1 MSASAIPLLLFA
13 TGAGAGALGALL
25 GVGGGIV
32 LVPILSLAF
41 GVPLQHAVAVS
52 LACVIAS
59 SSGAAAAY
67 VRDHRCDVRLGMK
80 LELFT
85 VAGAIAGA
93 FVAPHL
99 PASAVQILFGL
110 LVIPV
115 ARSLLK
121 PTPTEDVERVEGRTV
136 EVRNLPLGY
145 AASFG
150 AGTMS
155 AVLGIG
161 GGPIKVPLMTLLMGV
176 PFKVATATSNLM
188 IGVTAAASVFVYLS
202 RGLLDFGVA
211 VPTVLG
217 VIAGATIGARLMPK
231 VPTRALKKVFAL
243 MLGVVGIE
251 MLAKGF
257 GVNLWSFL

>member
-1 MSASAIPLLLFA
+1 LIPALLFA
-13 TGAGAGALGALL
+13 TGVGAGALGALI

-32 LVPILSLAF
+32 LVPVLSLAF

-59 SSGAAAAY
+59 STGAAAAY
-67 VRDHRCDVRLGMK
+67 VRDHRIDVRLGMQ

-93 FVAPHL
+93 FVAPLL
-99 PASAVQILFGL
+99 PKAAIEILFGL
-110 LVIPV
+110 MVIPV
-115 ARSLLK
+115 VRSLLR
-121 PTPTEDVERVEGRTV
+121 PAPAEEVARVEGRGGA
-136 EVRNLPLGY
+136 RNLPLGC

-150 AGTMS
+150 AGTLS

-161 GGPIKVPLMTLLMGV
+161 GGPIKVPVMTLILGV
-176 PFKVATATSNLM
+176 PFKVATATSNFM

-202 RGLLDFGVA
+202 RGLLDLGIA

-217 VIAGATIGARLMPK
+217 VIAGATFGARLMPH
-231 VPTRALKKVFAL
+231 VPTRLLKKVFAVV
-243 MLGVVGIE
+243 LGLVGAQ
-251 MLAKGF
+251 MLAKGL
-257 GVNLWSFL
+257 GVDPGGLL

>member
-1 MSASAIPLLLFA
+1 MIAALLFA
-13 TGAGAGALGALL
+13 TGVGAGTLGALL

-32 LVPILSLAF
+32 LVPVLSLAF

-67 VRDHRCDVRLGMK
+67 VRDHRIDVRLGMK
-80 LELFT
+80 LEIFT
-85 VAGAIAGA
+85 VAGALAGA

-99 PASAVQILFGL
+99 PKAAIEILFGL
-110 LVIPV
+110 MVIPV
-115 ARSLLK
+115 ARSLLR
-121 PTPTEDVERVEGRTV
+121 PTPTEDVARVEGRAV

-161 GGPIKVPLMTLLMGV
+161 GGPIKVPVMTLLLGV
-176 PFKVATATSNLM
+176 PFKVATATSNFM

-202 RGLLDFGVA
+202 RGLLDLSIA

-217 VIAGATIGARLMPK
+217 VIAGATVGARLMPH
-231 VPTRALKKVFAL
+231 VPTRLLKKIFAVV
-243 MLGVVGIE
+243 LGVVGAQ
-251 MLAKGF
+251 MLAKGL
-257 GVNLWSFL
+257 GVDLRSLF